1 MDMRTL
7 LFIIQKEF
15 LQIFRNRGMLPI
27 IFVVPIVQLLILVNA
42 ATFEMKSIKVS
53 VVDLDL
59 SSSSRKLIS
68 KYEGSPFY
76 KVVQTTFS
84 NDEAMEFMQSGKVDI
99 IIRIPNGFERQLV
112 RENHAKVQF
121 VINAIN
127 QAVAGLSSAYST
139 SILIDFNRELMQDWL
154 SPSQMAG
161 LKNIQTDY
169 SYWYNPK
176 LNYKTYMVPGI
187 LVLLVTIIGLLLS
200 GMNIVREKEIG
211 TIEQINVTPIRK
223 IQFIAGKLTPFWII
237 ALFELAFG
245 LTIGK
250 LVFDIPMV
258 GNLWLIF
265 MSGGVYL
272 FVILSVGLLVST
284 VTNTQ
289 QQSMLVTFFFMVVF
303 ILMSGL
309 FTSIES
315 MPDWAQKLDRLNPL
329 MYFIKIMRMV
339 LLKGSA
345 FADISPHFWSL
356 VVFAIILSS
365 LAVWRYRKVA

>member
-1 MDMRTL
+1 MRTL

-15 LQIFRNRGMLPI
+15 LQIFRNKGMLPI

-42 ATFEMKSIKVS
+42 ATFEMKNINVA
-53 VVDLDL
+53 VIDLDM
-59 SSSSRKLIS
+59 STSSRKLIS

-76 KVVQTTFS
+76 KVIESSFS
-84 NDEAMEFMQSGKVDI
+84 YEEAMDLMQRGKVDV
-99 IIRIPNGFERQLV
+99 IIRIPNGFERKLV
-112 RENHAKVQF
+112 KENFVKVQF

-127 QAVAGLSSAYST
+127 QSVAGLASAYCS
-139 SILIDFNRELMQDWL
+139 SILIDFNSELLGDWL
-154 SPSQMAG
+154 NPAQMSG
-161 LKNIQTDY
+161 MKSIETDY

-176 LNYKTYMVPGI
+176 LNYKTFMVPGI

-223 IQFIAGKLTPFWII
+223 IQFIAGKLTPFWLI

-245 LTIGK
+245 LSVGK
-250 LVFDIPMV
+250 LFFDIPLV

-265 MSGGVYL
+265 ISGGVFL
-272 FVILSVGLLVST
+272 FVILSFGLLIST
-284 VTNTQ
+284 ITNTQ
-289 QQSMLVTFFFMVVF
+289 QQAMLVSFFFMVVF

-315 MPDWAQKLDRLNPL
+315 MPEWAQKLDRINPL

-339 LLKGSA
+339 LLKGST
-345 FADISPHFWSL
+345 FADISPHFYSL
-356 VVFAIILSS
+356 VVYAIAMVS

>member
-1 MDMRTL
+1 
-7 LFIIQKEF
+7 
-15 LQIFRNRGMLPI
+15 MLPI
-27 IFVVPIVQLLILVNA
+27 IFVLPLVQLIILINA
-42 ATFEMKSIKVS
+42 ATFEMKSIRVS

-59 SSSSRKLIS
+59 SPTSRRLIG

-76 KVVQTTFS
+76 KIVQTTFS
-84 NDEAMEFMQSGKVDI
+84 YNEALNLMQKGKVDVI
-99 IIRIPNGFERQLV
+99 INIPDGFEQKLV
-112 RENHAKVQF
+112 RENQAKVQF

-127 QAVAGLSSAYST
+127 QVVAGLSSGYCT
-139 SILIDFNRELMQDWL
+139 SILIDFNRELLQDWL
-154 SPSQMAG
+154 NPSQLAG

-187 LVLLVTIIGLLLS
+187 LVLLVTIISLILS

-223 IQFIAGKLTPFWII
+223 IQFIVGKLTPFWII
-237 ALFELAFG
+237 SLFELAFG
-245 LTIGK
+245 LTLGK
-250 LVFDIPMV
+250 LLFDIPLV

-265 MSGGVYL
+265 LSAGVYL
-272 FVILSVGLLVST
+272 FVILSFGLLVST
-284 VTNTQ
+284 ITNTQ
-289 QQSMLVTFFFMVVF
+289 QQAMLVSFFFMVIF

-315 MPDWAQKLDRLNPL
+315 MPGWAQEIDRLNPL

-339 LLKGSA
+339 LLKGST
-345 FADISPHFWSL
+345 FADISKLFYSL
-356 VVFAIILSS
+356 VVYAIVMTS
-365 LAVWRYRKVA
+365 LAIWRYRKVA